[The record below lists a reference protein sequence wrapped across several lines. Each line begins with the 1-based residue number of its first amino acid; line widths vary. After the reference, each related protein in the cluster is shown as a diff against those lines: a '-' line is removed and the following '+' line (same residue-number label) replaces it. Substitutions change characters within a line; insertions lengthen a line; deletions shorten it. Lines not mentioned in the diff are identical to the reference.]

1 MKKPLKKVEDLTPQE
16 KAMLKANLL
25 DKKTKNKN
33 NGWKCLCEPCA
44 EITDADLQKVYGN
57 KGIKYSEY
65 QRSFRIVK
73 MDENI
78 YSIEVCDL
86 VSGAIIDILKYNPC
100 TYSIGLPTYFMRKF
114 GDSRIFTI
122 VSEEYHKPCVF
133 KVKVDPKDITGL
145 VYTIA
150 KQEQQIYIEERATST
165 VGDGSSHGKPPVPGQ
180 LRFLNR
186 DFTNGKWEI
195 WGHHLFQLRITH
207 LKLDLNNDTIT
218 VGIDSP
224 RILAKYDY
232 SFPDSAQ

>member
-1 MKKPLKKVEDLTPQE
+1 MKKPLKKLEDLTPQE

-100 TYSIGLPTYFMRKF
+100 N
-114 GDSRIFTI
+114 
-122 VSEEYHKPCVF
+122 
-133 KVKVDPKDITGL
+133 
-145 VYTIA
+145 A
-150 KQEQQIYIEERATST
+150 
-165 VGDGSSHGKPPVPGQ
+165 SSG
-180 LRFLNR
+180 
-186 DFTNGKWEI
+186 
-195 WGHHLFQLRITH
+195 
-207 LKLDLNNDTIT
+207 
-218 VGIDSP
+218 
-224 RILAKYDY
+224 
-232 SFPDSAQ
+232 